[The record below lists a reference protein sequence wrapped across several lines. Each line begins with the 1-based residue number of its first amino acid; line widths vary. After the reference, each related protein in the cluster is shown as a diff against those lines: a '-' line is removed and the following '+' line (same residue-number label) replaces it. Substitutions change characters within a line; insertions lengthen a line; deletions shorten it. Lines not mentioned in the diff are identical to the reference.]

1 LIIFINEFIPVNQK
15 KKKKEQKLLELED
28 LLILSSL
35 QGLSIL
41 AKQEGPPVLYPIK
54 AHE

>member
-1 LIIFINEFIPVNQK
+1 LIIFINEFIPVNQ

>member
-1 LIIFINEFIPVNQK
+1 MNLFLSIKK

-28 LLILSSL
+28 LLILSSV